1 MIRFF
6 VPLLLFVFLGFQWV
20 FGDVG
25 GENTSHLIDR
35 LKVMNFHELRFEGPA
50 NNIRF
55 TTIKG
60 AAIDLRQLEGKLI
73 ILSFWTVD
81 TPRWSSQIRV
91 LEKLQSKYHNDGLEI
106 VALNL
111 LDP

>member
-1 MIRFF
+1 MGTTFTLRI
-6 VPLLLFVFLGFQWV
+6 LGFQWV

-50 NNIRF
+50 NNMRF

-60 AAIDLRQLEGKLI
+60 AAIDLRQLEGK
-73 ILSFWTVD
+73 V
-81 TPRWSSQIRV
+81 
-91 LEKLQSKYHNDGLEI
+91 YHFK
-106 VALNL
+106 L
-111 LDP
+111 LDG